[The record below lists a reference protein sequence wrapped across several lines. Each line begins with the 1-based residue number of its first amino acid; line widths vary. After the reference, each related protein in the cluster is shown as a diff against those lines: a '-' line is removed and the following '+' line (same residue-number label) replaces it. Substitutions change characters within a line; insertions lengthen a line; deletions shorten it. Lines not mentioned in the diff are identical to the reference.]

1 MALPSSSLP
10 CTGCDCP
17 NHFKATSFSCDTS
30 THPTV
35 DTSATDDLA
44 HLKRSN
50 EAPSEDEEDALK
62 RIMSSCQRRRK
73 ELDEEESS
81 LRRLIVDLK
90 LRISSSKERITALQ
104 KEQHQVD
111 ARIHEW
117 KPLLNPIRCIP
128 PEIWSRIFD
137 DTVEFPTF
145 PSASWTPDPRPGA
158 MPRFRWNFPAVENPL
173 WAIEGVCRK
182 WKGVVLDSPQLWS
195 SINIV
200 ITDSNF
206 GPNAHRYVRRLGQ
219 QLGRSGKRPV
229 SIIISCPDTTSWF
242 DDMPPQLT
250 MMLYTFSDSIR
261 YLRLYLPS
269 RMLKTIPSLGLSLPS
284 LQTLFILST
293 DAGSIN
299 EPLELFPFCPQLRE
313 LEFVDV
319 INPTHYFS
327 LPWKQVTDYRC
338 WYYRNAGPDTSVH
351 VSSLEQMIHLR
362 DCILQCGLPSPIIPS
377 TNRAMVPSLRREH
390 RLLDL
395 RADCDDGG
403 QIALRQ
409 VMDRLTLPELLQLKV
424 ACPESSTYNF
434 NEGAFAAIR
443 RLIDRSLPLL
453 TVLHFCGKDIAVGDL
468 CHVICSLHTLE
479 DFQLTALDEDTI
491 TTEVVKAFMLHPT
504 SGVINVPR
512 LRILHLSGVAKAGVC
527 LLVDMIRS
535 RWILKE
541 GSSNPIS
548 RLKSVKIDTDYDFLE
563 QYSHM
568 TNEAHDISG
577 WIKEGL
583 TCEFRRSV

>member
-17 NHFKATSFSCDTS
+17 NHFKITSLSRDIS
-30 THPTV
+30 AHSIV
-35 DTSATDDLA
+35 DTPTMVDLA

-50 EAPSEDEEDALK
+50 ETPSEGEEDALR

-73 ELDEEESS
+73 ELDEEESY

-90 LRISSSKERITALQ
+90 LRISSSKQRITALQ
-104 KEQHQVD
+104 KEQQQVD
-111 ARIHEW
+111 AQIHEW

-145 PSASWTPDPRPGA
+145 PSASWTPDVRPGA
-158 MPRFRWNFPAVENPL
+158 MPRFRWNFHAVENPL

-182 WKGVVLDSPQLWS
+182 WKGVVLDSPQLWT

-219 QLGRSGKRPV
+219 QLSRSGKRPL
-229 SIIISCPDTTSWF
+229 SIIISCTDPTSMF
-242 DDMPPQLT
+242 DELPPQLI
-250 MMLYTFSDSIR
+250 MMLYSFSDSIR
-261 YLRLYLPS
+261 DLRLYLPS
-269 RMLKTIPSLGLSLPS
+269 RMLRTMPSLGLSLPS

-293 DAGSIN
+293 DAGIIN

-319 INPTHYFS
+319 NNPNHYFS
-327 LPWKQVTDYRC
+327 LPWEQVTDYRF

-351 VSSLEQMIHLR
+351 VSNLERMIHLR
-362 DCILQCGLPSPIIPS
+362 DCILQCGLPSPIPF
-377 TNRAMVPSLRREH
+377 TNRAINPSLRREY

-395 RADCDDGG
+395 RSDCDDGG

-409 VMDRLTLPELLQLKV
+409 VMDRLTLPELLQLRV
-424 ACPESSTYNF
+424 ACPESSTDYVD
-434 NEGAFAAIR
+434 EGAFAAIR
-443 RLIDRSLPLL
+443 RLIDRSPPPLTL
-453 TVLHFCGKDIAVGDL
+453 LHFCGEGIAMKDL

-479 DFQLTALDEDTI
+479 DFQLTGLDQNTI
-491 TTEVVKAFMLHPT
+491 TTEVVKAFMFHPT
-504 SGVINVPR
+504 SGDINVPR

-527 LLVDMIRS
+527 LLVDMIHS

-541 GSSNPIS
+541 GSSKPVS
-548 RLKSVKIDTDYDFLE
+548 RLKSVKIDTDYHFLE
-563 QYSHM
+563 EYSHM

-583 TCEFRRSV
+583 TCEFHRSV